1 MKYYQQI
8 TNHFPGGFYPYVR
21 IVSLYDEH
29 PFQHEFFLRISLSFP
44 FISRL
49 TLTNRYSQNYN
60 QSMINDQNLEMVK
73 YYHLVELDIR
83 QVHDDY
89 VEEFLLNT
97 KTYLHNSISLNA
109 DFEPLKRIT
118 QNFTRNETRIN
129 CAKINEMFLYG
140 ENKFSIQPLQ
150 NYFPFAKID

>member
-1 MKYYQQI
+1 MMIMLK
-8 TNHFPGGFYPYVR
+8 N
-21 IVSLYDEH
+21 
-29 PFQHEFFLRISLSFP
+29 FFF
-44 FISRL
+44 
-49 TLTNRYSQNYN
+49 
-60 QSMINDQNLEMVK
+60 
-73 YYHLVELDIR
+73 
-83 QVHDDY
+83 
-89 VEEFLLNT
+89 NT
-97 KTYLHNSISLNA
+97 TTYLHNSISLDV